1 MKKVNNSQPLAVST
15 IFRPLNTTQKIVA
28 LGGYSTTQFYRQTA
42 NEWKPNHSAAIAWN
56 TDGSQKEGPLRLCM
70 DYSVQDPDNQVT
82 MEDLSPQ
89 IYWFVDD
96 VQVMSEDPTADFYLV
111 DDLLYVRKNYTH
123 LTGANITCEVR
134 FTDPHV
140 GRPTKDE
147 QAARQLQAE
156 KERQEQEE
164 KEETLFGKKSDIPVV
179 ETPDTESVSGS
190 MGGGTLLRL
199 DEIKWLL
206 SPALQEAVETVR
218 DLRQKEAD
226 CAATAKAMALAGHPE
241 EEVEPYSEDAVTY
254 KQQYESI
261 YEHVDSELAHV
272 YVRLK
277 EDTTYIAKI
286 QAAKADPQEWR
297 SKLRVYWDKFDD
309 QQKATIKQQVI
320 DDIKRNDPEQAKI
333 REAEEK
339 KKKEIADLI
348 KYLTRKDKLNTPWG
362 WWNWLFRRLPYQLQM
377 LIDICKLHGCDA
389 ILKLPMWDYSRG
401 AKLESAFAE
410 FWKIENLNK
419 DYSK

>member
-1 MKKVNNSQPLAVST
+1 MEQKLFNQMSQQERTSWLSD
-15 IFRPLNTTQKIVA
+15 FQQW
-28 LGGYSTTQFYRQTA
+28 Y
-42 NEWKPNHSAAIAWN
+42 AAI
-56 TDGSQKEGPLRLCM
+56 L
-70 DYSVQDPDNQVT
+70 
-82 MEDLSPQ
+82 PQ
-89 IYWFVDD
+89 IEQKGVTGELFAEFECGLHMMEPFAYCRAFVQESLRFKDYGARRKLLRRYAD
-96 VQVMSEDPTADFYLV
+96 KVATEVQGMIGMMKTVDLNDPN
-111 DDLLYVRKNYTH
+111 LLT
-123 LTGANITCEVR
+123 
-134 FTDPHV
+134 PHV

-164 KEETLFGKKSDIPVV
+164 KEQTLFGKKSDIPVV

-218 DLRQKEAD
+218 DLRNQESVN
-226 CAATAKAMALAGHPE
+226 ATSAKLLAEQGKPE
-241 EEVEPYSEDAVTY
+241 SEVAFFAEQAIEC
-254 KQQYESI
+254 KKQYENI

-297 SKLRVYWDKFDD
+297 TKLRVYWDKFDD

-348 KYLTRKDKLNTPWG
+348 KYLTRKDKLNTP
-362 WWNWLFRRLPYQLQM
+362 RRVKTMEERYQQLVE
-377 LIDICKLHGCDA
+377 LAGEEEAKHYYPVLEAARKDA
-389 ILKLPMWDYSRG
+389 
-401 AKLESAFAE
+401 
-410 FWKIENLNK
+410 ENYTINNK
-419 DYSK
+419 KSKNNEEE

>member
-1 MKKVNNSQPLAVST
+1 MSQQERSSWLAD
-15 IFRPLNTTQKIVA
+15 FQKW
-28 LGGYSTTQFYRQTA
+28 Y
-42 NEWKPNHSAAIAWN
+42 AA
-56 TDGSQKEGPLRLCM
+56 TL
-70 DYSVQDPDNQVT
+70 
-82 MEDLSPQ
+82 PQ
-89 IYWFVDD
+89 IEQKGVTGELKAEFERGLHMMEPFSYCRAFVQESLRFKDYGARRKLLRRYAD
-96 VQVMSEDPTADFYLV
+96 KVATEVQGMIGMMKTVDLNDPN
-111 DDLLYVRKNYTH
+111 LLT
-123 LTGANITCEVR
+123 
-134 FTDPHV
+134 PHV

-156 KERQEQEE
+156 KERQKQEE

-226 CAATAKAMALAGHPE
+226 CAATAKAMALAGHPK

-348 KYLTRKDKLNTPWG
+348 KYLTRKDKLNTP
-362 WWNWLFRRLPYQLQM
+362 RRVKTMEERYQQLVE
-377 LIDICKLHGCDA
+377 LAGEEEAKHYYPVLEAARKDA
-389 ILKLPMWDYSRG
+389 
-401 AKLESAFAE
+401 
-410 FWKIENLNK
+410 ENYTINNK
-419 DYSK
+419 KSKNNEEE